1 MPRRTQG
8 QNARTVYIEE
18 KFAEEAQRRN
28 YNAESLLKKPKTNA
42 KRKLVENQLC
52 RQFATVGPR
61 EKQYYQYIAE
71 KKWPLWFERCNAQ
84 VGLNHFFP
92 GPERVIQFEHNHFT
106 QNKRYDPPRNRF
118 LARERA
124 LDHATKRRFSN
135 FQRKIRRARGLFH
148 PPNANVPAALAPPNN
163 RAGGL
168 GNLNLEDATA
178 NAAGEPS
185 KFKNVPGTGTWKFHR
200 HIHRKANRENTFLAL
215 QVLIYRR
222 TDDYDRTTDTIVL
235 KKEQAMA
242 NNTRVNP
249 GRNRIS
255 TEEGQVHSMLYAAC
269 PRYVVALFDH
279 SLGSR
284 LINQENGSKKPLR
297 RGIKRLLT
305 EWVPHGNLVAFLHYY
320 LESGHLV
327 PEPFIWYCFK
337 VLTEVALVCWNGQ
350 ASATTAP
357 GWEHIVNTDIKPDNI
372 WLGAPDPTEPMEWAR
387 RYPQPKVGDF
397 GMAYRTHNGLD
408 DRNHEDR
415 ERRRANPPDFQ
426 GFGTRGHMPPELFHR
441 NVRDNFQYG
450 HVPARAQQT
459 VDRLNADLPHTPLPW
474 PDPWPADVPPDNSG
488 VHSWTMVWEIG
499 MIIWCMLATMPY
511 GCRDVGQGIN
521 YSLDIVVDF
530 SGGPR
535 HDLPPRVESG
545 GNPLRPAYSGR
556 LVELAFRCLEV
567 LPTDRIDLVDLW
579 REVCEGCDDVGA
591 QFVDANGNR
600 TWPNPVTY
608 VPDKYPLGQ
617 NVLNDYT

>member
-8 QNARTVYIEE
+8 QNARTAYIEE
-18 KFAEEAQRRN
+18 KFAEEAQRRK

-52 RQFATVGPR
+52 RQFATAGPR

-106 QNKRYDPPRNRF
+106 QNKRYDPPRSF
-118 LARERA
+118 
-124 LDHATKRRFSN
+124 
-135 FQRKIRRARGLFH
+135 
-148 PPNANVPAALAPPNN
+148 
-163 RAGGL
+163 
-168 GNLNLEDATA
+168 GNLNLEDARA
-178 NAAGEPS
+178 NAEGEPS
-185 KFKNVPGTGTWKFHR
+185 KFKNVPVTGTWKFHR
-200 HIHRKANRENTFLAL
+200 HIFRKRNRENTFLSL

-222 TDDYDRTTDTIVL
+222 TDDSDRTTDTIVL
-235 KKEQAMA
+235 KKEQAMVKDLS
-242 NNTRVNP
+242 VNP
-249 GRNRIS
+249 GRNTIS
-255 TEEGQVHSMLYAAC
+255 HEEGQVHSMLYSAC
-269 PRYVVALFDH
+269 PRYVVALFDQ
-279 SLGSR
+279 SLNSM
-284 LINQENGSKKPLR
+284 LINQGDDSKKPRR

-305 EWVPHGNLVAFLHYY
+305 EWVPHGHLAAFLNYY
-320 LESGHLV
+320 LESDHLV

-350 ASATTAP
+350 ASATMAP
-357 GWEHIVNTDIKPDNI
+357 GWEHIVNTDIKPDNV

-397 GMAYRTHNGLD
+397 GMAYRTHHGLD
-408 DRNHEDR
+408 DRNNEDPQ
-415 ERRRANPPDFQ
+415 RRRVNPPDFR
-426 GFGTRGHMPPELFHR
+426 GWGTRGHMPPEMFYR
-441 NVRDNFQYG
+441 NAKDNLHYG
-450 HVPARAQQT
+450 HDPARAQQT
-459 VDRLNADLPHTPLPW
+459 VDRLNAILPHTPLPW
-474 PDPWPADVPPDNSG
+474 PNPWPADVPPDNSG

-499 MIIWCMLATMPY
+499 MIIWCMLATMAY
-511 GCRDVGQGIN
+511 GSRGVGQGKDYN
-521 YSLDIVVDF
+521 LDIIVDF

-535 HDLPPRVESG
+535 HDLPPRMESG

-567 LPTDRIDLVDLW
+567 LPTDRIDLAELW
-579 REVCEGCDDVGA
+579 KEVCEGCDDVGA

-617 NVLNDYT
+617 NVLNDYYT